1 MSFISDLFSGSVSGG
16 IKGVVDSISGAVGQ
30 FVTTDKERLQLEQEM
45 RKAERQY
52 QLDDKRLDL
61 DDKKASLADVG
72 SARQMQSDVQT
83 SANASRLGK
92 NTASYLALGTV
103 LLTFALFFIL
113 AFTDPAQG
121 RKEIILYI
129 LGVLSGIT
137 AQIFSFYFGSSQ
149 GSKDK
154 QAVINRK

>member
-52 QLDDKRLDL
+52 QLDDK
-61 DDKKASLADVG
+61 KASLADIG
-72 SARQMQSDVQT
+72 SARQMQSEVQV

-154 QAVINRK
+154 QAVIDKK